1 VTTARVPGS
10 WRDPSGHVLTLDGRF
25 YRSMTAG
32 HAAWL
37 ASLRADGV
45 LTTLEREG
53 LLVPSQPVTDR
64 ARLAEL
70 AQHAPSAAEF
80 LELEPLPL
88 LTVPAEWTATMLADA
103 GDLTLRLQQRLAPH
117 GGTLKDATAHNIQF
131 VPGAGARFIDHGS
144 LVPATR
150 RDLWPALG
158 QFHRHFTIP
167 LLLLRHR
174 GWEIRTSHL
183 GAMDGRTPAEALR
196 TLGAL
201 ERWAPRWLGVV
212 TLPALLEGKGERSA
226 PAAGKTEAAG
236 RPEVLDWTLERERRR
251 IRSLASGY
259 RPAGTWAVYADACHY
274 ADEADRAKQQWVAE
288 RLRAAAPAWVLDL
301 GANTGTYSRIA
312 AAAGARV
319 LAVEGDHDAAE
330 RLWRVVR
337 SGTDPVV
344 PVVADLSA
352 PTPGLGF
359 RGTERAP
366 LMERMPRGTVLALAV
381 IHHLLVRSNLPLEGV
396 RDLLADLTE
405 GDLLLEYV
413 PPDDPMFRRLTRL
426 HPEPFDWFTLE
437 RCLEVFGSRFTLVD
451 RTPLPGS
458 GRVLLA
464 WRRGR

>member
-53 LLVPSQPVTDR
+53 MLVPSQPVTDL
-64 ARLAEL
+64 ARVAEL
-70 AQHAPSAAEF
+70 AQHAPGAAAF

-103 GDLTLRLQQRLAPH
+103 GDLTLRMQQRLAPV

-158 QFHRHFTIP
+158 QFHRHFT
-167 LLLLRHR
+167 
-174 GWEIRTSHL
+174 
-183 GAMDGRTPAEALR
+183 PAEALR

-226 PAAGKTEAAG
+226 PAGGSNEPAG

-330 RLWRVVR
+330 RLWRAVR

-396 RDLLADLTE
+396 RDLFADLTE